1 MTQELPVRI
10 VEAFEAEESGCLD
23 LLIRNRKPEDLAVL
37 RTVARNEEHHFD
49 ALEQRKALYALG
61 RWGDRTAIPDILR
74 ALPDLDAAARIA
86 AIEALGRIGGDE
98 EVDAIAEYSEDDS
111 AQVRKFAI
119 KALERIGTR
128 DALAQLRRI
137 AAKPGEED
145 WLRALANQASNSRR
159 PQAK

>member
-10 VEAFEAEESGCLD
+10 VEAFEAEESGSLD

-49 ALEQRKALYALG
+49 APEQRKALYALG
-61 RWGDRTAIPDILR
+61 RWGDRAAIPDILG
-74 ALPDLDAAARIA
+74 ALPDLDAPARMA

-98 EVDAIAEYSEDDS
+98 EVDAIVEYSEDDS

-137 AAKPGEED
+137 ATKPGEED

-159 PQAK
+159 PQTK